1 MFVAANVLEGIARVA
16 DWVLTLYMYVI
27 IARALISWVNPD
39 PWNPIVQ
46 FLERATEPV
55 LAPIR
60 RWLGWRMG
68 IDLSPVVAILIIV
81 FLQYALVRSL
91 FEMATRMHIE

>member
-1 MFVAANVLEGIARVA
+1 MFIAGNMLEGLAHVV
-16 DWVLTLYMYVI
+16 DWVLTIYMYVI

-60 RWLGWRMG
+60 RRMG
-68 IDLSPVVAILIIV
+68 LGMGLDLSPIIAILIIV

-91 FEMATRMHIE
+91 FEMATRLH

>member
-1 MFVAANVLEGIARVA
+1 MFVMGNVLQGFTTIL
-16 DWVLTLYMYVI
+16 DTVLWLYMWVI

-46 FLERATEPV
+46 FLERVTEPV

-60 RWLGWRMG
+60 RWVGWRMG
-68 IDLSPVVAILIIV
+68 IDLSPIIAILIIS
-81 FLQYALVRSL
+81 FLQIALIKTLNDLAR
-91 FEMATRMHIE
+91 RMN

>member
-1 MFVAANVLEGIARVA
+1 MFVAGNVLQGLARVLEM
-16 DWVLTLYMYVI
+16 VLTLYMWVI

-39 PWNPIVQ
+39 PWNPIVH

-60 RWLGWRMG
+60 RRVGWQMG
-68 IDLSPVVAILIIV
+68 IDLSPLLAILIIM
-81 FLQYALVRSL
+81 FLQYAVVASL
-91 FEMATRMHIE
+91 YEAATQLH